1 MSKDDGKH
9 EVAVGAGSLAGG
21 VALALVA
28 AVNPVAALAG
38 IAALTAAAIASGNRK
53 R

>member
-1 MSKDDGKH
+1 MSKGDCKH
-9 EVAVGAGSLAGG
+9 EAAVGVGSIAGG

-38 IAALTAAAIASGNRK
+38 IAALTAAAIAAADRK
-53 R
+53 G